1 MIQIFKDKKSQ
12 QFGYLNEFK
21 KVQNKSLNNLQFK
34 NDLIDDIIDIKN
46 VLNMVRLF

>member
-1 MIQIFKDKKSQ
+1 MLQIFKDKKSQ
-12 QFGYLNEFK
+12 QFGYLNEVK